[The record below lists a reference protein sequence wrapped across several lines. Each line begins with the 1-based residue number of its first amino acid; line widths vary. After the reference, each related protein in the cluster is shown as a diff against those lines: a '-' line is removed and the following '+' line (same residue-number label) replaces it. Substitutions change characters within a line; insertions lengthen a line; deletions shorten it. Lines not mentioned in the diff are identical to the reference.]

1 MWSARGSKMNQDKIK
16 ALAMEL
22 YKNEEVAIELANVIF
37 GIRDGD
43 YEPEKL
49 KFKFEKGKTYFLG
62 VEDVTNFWNGTDK
75 LNLKHGRYRKTQ
87 KGAELSLKRNQRA
100 NRLEML
106 VEYLGGLKEFV
117 EGEENWYISYSN
129 GEYASGYE
137 HEIFDPEKVYMTE
150 EIVIKACDLLNR
162 GAYSLEGA

>member
-1 MWSARGSKMNQDKIK
+1 MNQDKIK

-22 YKNEEVAIELANVIF
+22 YTNPEVAIELANVIF

-43 YEPEKL
+43 YEPEKF
-49 KFKFEKGKTYFLG
+49 KFKFENKNTYYVSGVGIDIKASGNYEDFL
-62 VEDVTNFWNGTDK
+62 T
-75 LNLKHGRYRKTQ
+75 HGRYRKTE

-117 EGEENWYISYSN
+117 VGEKNWYLNFYNGNYISEYSQL
-129 GEYASGYE
+129 Y
-137 HEIFDPEKVYMTE
+137 FCPERVYMTE
-150 EIVIKACDLLNR
+150 KAIIKVCELLNS
-162 GAYSLEGA
+162 GAYSLEG

>member
-1 MWSARGSKMNQDKIK
+1 MNQDKIK

-43 YEPEKL
+43 YEPEK
-49 KFKFEKGKTYFLG
+49 FEFEFEKDKTYMMHIESYSDKYSG
-62 VEDVTNFWNGTDK
+62 VDEDAILF
-75 LNLKHGRYRKTQ
+75 GRYRKTK
-87 KGAELSLKRNQRA
+87 KGAEISLKRNQRG

-117 EGEENWYISYSN
+117 EGEENWYVYYYE
-129 GEYASGYE
+129 GEYRSTCIE
-137 HEIFDPEKVYMTE
+137 TSFDPEKVYMPREVSKT
-150 EIVIKACDLLNR
+150 VCDLLNS
-162 GAYSLEGA
+162 GAYSLDGE

>member
-1 MWSARGSKMNQDKIK
+1 MNQDKIK

-43 YEPEKL
+43 YDEPEKFE
-49 KFKFEKGKTYFLG
+49 FKFVEGNTYQLFVDACAEKVDGNSKELLYC
-62 VEDVTNFWNGTDK
+62 
-75 LNLKHGRYRKTQ
+75 GRYRTTRE
-87 KGAELSLKRNQRA
+87 GAELSLKRNQRA

-117 EGEENWYISYSN
+117 EGGENWHIMFK
-129 GEYASGYE
+129 GEYKPGCSE
-137 HEIFDPEKVYMTE
+137 TWFEPEKVYMTRE
-150 EIVIKACDLLNR
+150 VVKKVCELLNS
-162 GAYSLEGA
+162 GAYSLEGE